1 MKHIRRKITVA
12 VLGTMLLVFAVLL
25 AAVNL
30 FIPSYLTSEAQRA
43 ILSEDARRD
52 PIPLAPP
59 PGGDTEEHFLA
70 PSVRYLEIEGEPA
83 EPEHLS
89 KAEQQLREYCR
100 KESRPPTDF
109 IP

>member
-30 FIPSYLTSEAQRA
+30 FIPNYLTSEAQRA

-52 PIPLAPP
+52 PSACPCA
-59 PGGDTEEHFLA
+59 G
-70 PSVRYLEIEGEPA
+70 R
-83 EPEHLS
+83 
-89 KAEQQLREYCR
+89 
-100 KESRPPTDF
+100 
-109 IP
+109 

>member
-43 ILSEDARRD
+43 ILAEDARRD
-52 PIPLAPP
+52 PIPLAPVPGREDCASP
-59 PGGDTEEHFLA
+59 PALT
-70 PSVRYLEIEGEPA
+70 
-83 EPEHLS
+83 
-89 KAEQQLREYCR
+89 K
-100 KESRPPTDF
+100 PPF
-109 IP
+109 G